1 MTGFIRVVR
10 EAGIVSLF
18 LNRPERRNALS
29 LALLAELSEALS
41 DEIREDTTAFI
52 ISGVNGFFSAGG
64 DLSDMTGT
72 PADLRIDDAI
82 EEVTRKIQE
91 LPVPVIAAIDGP
103 CMGGAFDLAL
113 SCDHR
118 IAATDAFFQVPAARL
133 GLLYNPRAIV
143 RMRQRLGRDGVFR
156 VLVLGERL
164 DAAEAR
170 VAGVVSHVVE
180 GPSHDAA
187 LKIARAA
194 GGNVLDMGIEAER
207 LLRRGE
213 YRRAVEILQQAL
225 QLDPVSDWLH
235 GLLGRAYVGLGNTGS
250 ALAMHRPRHG
260 TP

>member
-1 MTGFIRVVR
+1 VLFPLLDADMTELVRVVR

-118 IAATDAFFQVPAARL
+118 IAAQDAFFQVPAARL

-187 LKIARAA
+187 LKIAQAA
-194 GGNVLDMGIEAER
+194 RGNIRSAVGATKHLLNAIDSMHYDPDEWEARRREMMSSPDR
-207 LLRRGE
+207 EKAVIKEKKRRG
-213 YRRAVEILQQAL
+213 Y
-225 QLDPVSDWLH
+225 
-235 GLLGRAYVGLGNTGS
+235 
-250 ALAMHRPRHG
+250 
-260 TP
+260 

>member
-1 MTGFIRVVR
+1 MTGFIQVVR
-10 EAGIVSLF
+10 EAGTVSLF

-29 LALLAELSEALS
+29 LALLAELSTALS
-41 DEIREDTTAFI
+41 NEVREDTTAVI
-52 ISGVNGFFSAGG
+52 ISGVNGYFSAGG

-103 CMGGAFDLAL
+103 CLGGAFDLAL

-118 IAATDAFFQVPAARL
+118 IAAKDAFFQVPAARL

-156 VLVLGERL
+156 VLVLGEHL
-164 DAAEAR
+164 NADEAFQ
-170 VAGVVSHVVE
+170 AGIVSHVVE

-187 LKIARAA
+187 LKTAHSA
-194 GGNVLDMGIEAER
+194 GGNIRSAVGATKHLLNAIDSMDYDPAEWEERRREMMSSPEREKAVLSER
-207 LLRRGE
+207 KRRG
-213 YRRAVEILQQAL
+213 Y
-225 QLDPVSDWLH
+225 DS
-235 GLLGRAYVGLGNTGS
+235 
-250 ALAMHRPRHG
+250 
-260 TP
+260 